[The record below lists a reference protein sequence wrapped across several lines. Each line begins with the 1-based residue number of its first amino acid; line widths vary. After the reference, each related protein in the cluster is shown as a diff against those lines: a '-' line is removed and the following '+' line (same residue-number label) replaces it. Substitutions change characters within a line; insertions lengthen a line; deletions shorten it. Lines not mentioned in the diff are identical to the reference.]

1 MNVTVILCTY
11 NRCHSLAE
19 ALESIAASVMPT
31 DISWEVL
38 IVDNNSSDQT
48 QEVAQ
53 EYCRR
58 YQGTFRYLFEPRQ
71 GKSNA
76 LNSGI
81 RESCGSVLAFMDDDV
96 IVAPDW
102 LANLTRELHAGRWVG
117 AGGRIL
123 ARHTLSVPDW
133 LPMDGPHSLS
143 GMLALFDLGDKPCRL
158 ERSPFGTN
166 MAFQKAIFDK
176 YGDFRTDLGPCPGS
190 EIRNE
195 DTEFGRRLLNDGEL
209 LRYEPS
215 AVVYHAIPESRLTQE
230 YLLAFWYDL
239 GRASVR
245 EMEPRPDILGIP
257 RHYLTMLKTIAVLGP
272 ACTLKWITA
281 FNRQSRFYWKGWV
294 WKTAGEISE
303 LYRRSFAWHAPA
315 NGESIARTQKPGR

>member
-1 MNVTVILCTY
+1 MDITVILCTY
-11 NRCHSLAE
+11 NRCRTLAE
-19 ALESIAASVMPT
+19 ALESVAASRMPA
-31 DISWEVL
+31 DISWKML

-53 EYCRR
+53 DYCRR
-58 YQGTFRYLFEPRQ
+58 YEGRFRYLFEPRQ

-81 RESCGSVLAFMDDDV
+81 RESYGSILAFMDDDV
-96 IVAPDW
+96 IVASDW
-102 LANLTRELHAGRWVG
+102 FADLTRELHAGRWVG

-123 ARHTLSVPDW
+123 ARNTPLVPDW
-133 LPMDGPHSLS
+133 LPMEGPYSLS

-158 ERSPFGTN
+158 ECSPFGTN

-195 DTEFGRRLLNDGEL
+195 DTEFGRRLLNGGEL

-215 AVVYHAIPESRLTQE
+215 AVVYHAIPESRLTRE

-239 GRASVR
+239 GRASIR
-245 EMEPRPDILGIP
+245 EMEHRPDIL
-257 RHYLTMLKTIAVLGP
+257 
-272 ACTLKWITA
+272 
-281 FNRQSRFYWKGWV
+281 
-294 WKTAGEISE
+294 
-303 LYRRSFAWHAPA
+303 
-315 NGESIARTQKPGR
+315 